1 MFLDK
6 LRIISYLIGII
17 ILMFPAKPKFKRK
30 CRIFTKNAIDLIIL
44 VHNNAP
50 QSIEAQNVYRSFDG
64 SKGLQFLKNLHLCF

>member
-30 CRIFTKNAIDLIIL
+30 CSIFTKNTIDFII
-44 VHNNAP
+44 VVNNNTP
-50 QSIEAQNVYRSFDG
+50 QGIEA
-64 SKGLQFLKNLHLCF
+64 